1 MGLSVESLCSLLV
14 CCCEAQGEIASMTR
28 SGKQI
33 VDFGK
38 YKGKTFAQVRAMDD
52 NYWQWALNQDEPH
65 GSLLEFV
72 HYLTSKGGVQSSRQ
86 RAAVSPGTKRVSF
99 GKYSGKTF
107 AEVQRTDPDYCEWA
121 VHQRDPRQPGLREFI
136 QFLDSS
142 AQTLAKTRRR
152 ARRARSESSLAEA

>member
-86 RAAVSPGTKRVSF
+86 RAAVSPGTKRVSSGKQIVDF
-99 GKYSGKTF
+99 GKYKGKTF
-107 AEVQRTDPDYCEWA
+107 AQVRAMDDNYCQWALNQDEPHGALLEFVHYPTSKGGVQ
-121 VHQRDPRQPGLREFI
+121 
-136 QFLDSS
+136 S
-142 AQTLAKTRRR
+142 
-152 ARRARSESSLAEA
+152 